1 MDLKNGLAG
10 FTESVETEYVALGVG
25 LLAVLLLAMQL
36 QPSVKGGEQISIS
49 LKVDFGERVETRSL
63 TLSNNTTAF
72 EAVNGSFDVEYR
84 EYDMGYFI
92 TSIGNVSMDSNHSWL
107 YFVNSEPAKR
117 AVNRYLLE
125 DNDNLTFRYLE
136 NSKASKYFD

>member
-1 MDLKNGLAG
+1 MDLKNSLTG
-10 FTESVETEYVALGVG
+10 FTESIETSYVALGVG
-25 LLAVLLLAMQL
+25 LLAVLLLAMQI
-36 QPSVKGGEQISIS
+36 QSPVQGGEQISVS

-72 EAVNGSFDVEYR
+72 EAVNGSFDVDYT

-107 YFVNSEPAKR
+107 YFVNSEPAKK

-125 DNDNLTFRYLE
+125 DRDNLTFRYLN
-136 NSKASKYFD
+136 NSEASKYFN